1 MPEPLN
7 QKPKHPD
14 VGFETNEEV
23 LFTEPELMAHSLRI
37 ADYRIYSGEVE
48 GQNDAWL
55 HVQNEQ
61 NINLS
66 QCATL
71 FSYVVKLSLSFR
83 NYDKNTCEYSRH
95 SNKMLHCF
103 FPHRTFPFLD
113 ALRCATNAMTLFF
126 ALRKNCCHI
135 TLPARHCLARPS
147 SSL

>member
-1 MPEPLN
+1 MMPEPLN
-7 QKPKHPD
+7 HKPRHPD

-83 NYDKNTCEYSRH
+83 VLAHRHFVFLQNFVKSSLGRIFAKDLRFCEQ
-95 SNKMLHCF
+95 L
-103 FPHRTFPFLD
+103 
-113 ALRCATNAMTLFF
+113 
-126 ALRKNCCHI
+126 LRKIKVNTI
-135 TLPARHCLARPS
+135 AEEGRT
-147 SSL
+147 

>member
-1 MPEPLN
+1 MMPEPLN

-14 VGFETNEEV
+14 VGFEINEEV

-83 NYDKNTCEYSRH
+83 N
-95 SNKMLHCF
+95 
-103 FPHRTFPFLD
+103 
-113 ALRCATNAMTLFF
+113 
-126 ALRKNCCHI
+126 
-135 TLPARHCLARPS
+135 
-147 SSL
+147 